1 MGKNILSSNY
11 VLLTGVIFSA
21 IMLAGAMVPSVFSMP
36 AFADSNIGG
45 VVVDPSIQTAVQ
57 TAANVNVDTGVILST
72 GCGEINDDD
81 EVTQVNEQN
90 ADQQADKKNDAGDNG
105 VVVDPSVQAVA
116 QTAANVNVDSDVYI
130 ILGCNDGHVKI
141 SDDDKVTQVNE
152 QNADQEVNNDSDVGD
167 NGVHISPI
175 IQKSANTAKNIDVDK
190 DRVIM
195 IPLPDV

>member
-21 IMLAGAMVPSVFSMP
+21 IMLAGATVPSLFSMS